1 MTFDRA
7 NRSFLVLA
15 VIAVAVTTFSVWG
28 AIAGVLEPMIR
39 IRMST
44 GYGPIHAAVGLLIT
58 LLMAILASSAALGG
72 WAAARQAIASVKLA
86 RRVRALGIPLTDEL
100 AAAAARTGLSG
111 RVVLIDVGTPFSYV
125 YRAFS
130 PRVAVSRGLLTTLA
144 GAEVRAVLE
153 HERYHV
159 TNLDPLKLAVIRV
172 IRSTLFM
179 LPTLETLHRRY
190 LTDRELA
197 ADRRA
202 VRACGRG
209 PLVAALHKVVEDPDS
224 TSLGI
229 GAAIAAPASL
239 DARVH
244 QLETGRQPRP
254 ERLSRTRLV
263 CSLAATLTLAATFL
277 ACIWGLGGPATVRQA
292 TGTGLAPA
300 LLLAG
305 TSCALPFAVIALLG
319 YVLIALLARH
329 PPPPDPE
336 SRR

>member
-125 YRAFS
+125 YLAFS
-130 PRVAVSRGLLTTLA
+130 
-144 GAEVRAVLE
+144 
-153 HERYHV
+153 
-159 TNLDPLKLAVIRV
+159 
-172 IRSTLFM
+172 
-179 LPTLETLHRRY
+179 
-190 LTDRELA
+190 
-197 ADRRA
+197 
-202 VRACGRG
+202 
-209 PLVAALHKVVEDPDS
+209 
-224 TSLGI
+224 
-229 GAAIAAPASL
+229 
-239 DARVH
+239 
-244 QLETGRQPRP
+244 
-254 ERLSRTRLV
+254 
-263 CSLAATLTLAATFL
+263 
-277 ACIWGLGGPATVRQA
+277 
-292 TGTGLAPA
+292 
-300 LLLAG
+300 
-305 TSCALPFAVIALLG
+305 
-319 YVLIALLARH
+319 
-329 PPPPDPE
+329 
-336 SRR
+336 